1 MHEFFFGLNTLM
13 VSGWASKTL
22 RKTALERVFCEIRDR
37 DKLMIQL
44 SRAKILEKYSE
55 RNLLYTPKESK
66 QTLDLNKQRSAKETK
81 YRVEEPEATWKTA

>member
-1 MHEFFFGLNTLM
+1 MAGLQKSQGRLHSRGFSAE
-13 VSGWASKTL
+13 V
-22 RKTALERVFCEIRDR
+22 RDR

-66 QTLDLNKQRSAKETK
+66 QTLDLNKQGSAKETK